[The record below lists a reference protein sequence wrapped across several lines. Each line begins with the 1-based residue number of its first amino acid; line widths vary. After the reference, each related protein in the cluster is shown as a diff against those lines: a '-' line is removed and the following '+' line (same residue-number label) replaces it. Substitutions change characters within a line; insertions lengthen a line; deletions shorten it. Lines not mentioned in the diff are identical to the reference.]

1 MEVDFK
7 EKYLKKMNVV
17 QMHKQR
23 QIKKEEQEKFIN
35 SFHQAKNLIEKQMKI
50 GKRIKEQSQQR
61 KSNQDKVKNFRLAK
75 MDMGPEKLAIKSV
88 LYDDKLLNLSNEM
101 SRAQAH
107 ALDYGKSSRKGGT
120 T

>member
-1 MEVDFK
+1 MNKVRFISKIINTEQKNELQKNLAVFLTLNKEEKLLRRELVEKQMEVDFK

-50 GKRIKEQSQQR
+50 GKRIKE
-61 KSNQDKVKNFRLAK
+61 
-75 MDMGPEKLAIKSV
+75 
-88 LYDDKLLNLSNEM
+88 
-101 SRAQAH
+101 
-107 ALDYGKSSRKGGT
+107 
-120 T
+120 

>member
-35 SFHQAKNLIEKQMKI
+35 SFH
-50 GKRIKEQSQQR
+50 
-61 KSNQDKVKNFRLAK
+61 
-75 MDMGPEKLAIKSV
+75 
-88 LYDDKLLNLSNEM
+88 
-101 SRAQAH
+101 
-107 ALDYGKSSRKGGT
+107 
-120 T
+120 

>member
-50 GKRIKEQSQQR
+50 GKRIKE
-61 KSNQDKVKNFRLAK
+61 
-75 MDMGPEKLAIKSV
+75 
-88 LYDDKLLNLSNEM
+88 
-101 SRAQAH
+101 
-107 ALDYGKSSRKGGT
+107 
-120 T
+120 

>member
-1 MEVDFK
+1 MNKVRFISKIINTEQKNELQKNLAVFLTLNKEEKLLRRELVEKQMEVDFK

-50 GKRIKEQSQQR
+50 GKRIKEES
-61 KSNQDKVKNFRLAK
+61 
-75 MDMGPEKLAIKSV
+75 
-88 LYDDKLLNLSNEM
+88 
-101 SRAQAH
+101 
-107 ALDYGKSSRKGGT
+107 
-120 T
+120 